1 MEQSDTIGILH
12 STTHHVPVVCC
23 QTPPQVKG
31 YQHKEISYLRGA
43 VKAFEVGGGGP
54 KKIAKSFKKIIERT
68 IERTDWD
75 YETLMREHLP
85 EELFVIDW
93 MEQVKVEGD
102 VLRMMLN
109 RSIGLAQTD
118 QTRVNIWKS
127 KLKARRHDLRILE
140 ESFAKERRLSKE

>member
-1 MEQSDTIGILH
+1 M
-12 STTHHVPVVCC
+12 
-23 QTPPQVKG
+23 
-31 YQHKEISYLRGA
+31 
-43 VKAFEVGGGGP
+43 KAFEVGGGAP

-75 YETLMREHLP
+75 YETLMSEHLP
-85 EELFVIDW
+85 EEVFVLDW
-93 MEQVKVEGD
+93 MEQVKVEGE

-140 ESFAKERRLSKE
+140 ESYAKEQRLSKE